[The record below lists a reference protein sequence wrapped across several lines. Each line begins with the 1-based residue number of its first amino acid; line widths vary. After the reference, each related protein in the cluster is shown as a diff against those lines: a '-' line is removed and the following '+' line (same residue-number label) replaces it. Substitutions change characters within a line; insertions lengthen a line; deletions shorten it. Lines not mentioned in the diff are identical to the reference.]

1 MKYYKQQMT
10 TVRKVPFFDYS
21 RLYLDNKKQLQN
33 ILEDV
38 GTRGAYI
45 MQQDLV
51 EFETRLS
58 KYTGAKF
65 AVGVGNA
72 TDGLELSWLAIGLK
86 KSDEI
91 IISSHT
97 MIATASAIKT
107 AGGTPVP
114 VEIGFDNL
122 IDPEAISAAITKN
135 TVGISPTHLNGR
147 TCDMKSIMKIAKDN
161 SLAVVEDAAQ
171 ALGSKYSNQS
181 AGTFGDAASFS
192 FFPAKVLG
200 ALGDGGGVVTS
211 NKDIYEKVF
220 QLHNHGRD
228 SEGRVKSWGRN
239 SRLDN
244 LQAAILNKKFE
255 QYDEVIKR
263 RRAIANIYQE
273 NLSGLEQLQLPPSPD
288 NSVEHFDVFQNY
300 ELQADNRDQLREYLS
315 NKGIGTLIQWD
326 GKAVH
331 QWEGL
336 GFSLKLPKVEKF
348 FTKCLMLPM
357 NIFVSDDDIF
367 YICDSIKSFYK

>member
-1 MKYYKQQMT
+1 MT
-10 TVRKVPFFDYS
+10 ATRKVPFFDYS
-21 RLYLDNKKQLQN
+21 RLFLDNKKQLQN

-38 GTRGAYI
+38 GGRGAYI

-51 EFETRLS
+51 KFETQLS

-86 KSDEI
+86 KGDEV

-97 MIATASAIKT
+97 MIATAAAIVT
-107 AGGTPVP
+107 AGGIPVP
-114 VEIGFDNL
+114 VEIGSDNL
-122 IDPEAISAAITKN
+122 IDPQAISAAITKN
-135 TVGISPTHLNGR
+135 TVGISPTQLNGR
-147 TCDMKSIMKIAKDN
+147 TCDMKSIMKIATEN
-161 SLAVVEDAAQ
+161 NLAVVEDAAQ
-171 ALGSKYSNQS
+171 ALGSKFNNQC

-211 NKDIYEKVF
+211 KKDIYEKVY
-220 QLHNHGRD
+220 QLHDHGRD
-228 SEGRVKSWGRN
+228 TEGQTKSWGRN

-255 QYDEVIKR
+255 QYDEVIQR
-263 RRAIANIYQE
+263 RRAIANIYHE
-273 NLSGLEQLQLPPSPD
+273 NLKELEQLQLPPAPS
-288 NSVEHFDVFQNY
+288 NSGEYFDVFQNY
-300 ELQADNRDQLREYLS
+300 ELQADNRDQLREHLS
-315 NKGIGTLIQWD
+315 NQGIGTIIQWG

-336 GFSLKLPKVEKF
+336 GFNLKLPKVEKF

-357 NIFVSDDDIF
+357 NIFVSDEDLF
-367 YICDSIKSFYK
+367 YICDSIKRFYK